1 MVLPVTGRSIPSPH
15 IRDFHDG
22 TDMAVRRSARI
33 CAILGAKMKDWED
46 AAMTELPQQPMIT
59 ARRHMVVAGHYLAA
73 EAGMKMLEA
82 GGNAVDAGVAAGIA
96 LGIVHSDQVQFS
108 GVAPM
113 LIYLAEQDKVVS
125 IAGLGAWPKA
135 ASLGMFAK
143 QHGGEIPLGL
153 LRTVVPAGPDAW
165 ITALTRYGTM
175 SFADVAAPAIRYA
188 REGFTVHPVMAKF
201 IERYQENY
209 RRWPSNAAIW
219 LKDGKP
225 PQVGDL
231 LVQSDLAASLQFM
244 ADEETATTGRGR
256 EAALQ
261 AARDAFYVG
270 DIAQKI
276 VTFHEE
282 NGGLMT
288 AEDLAEYRTP
298 VEEPLSIDFA
308 GHTVYSCRPWCQG
321 PTLLQMLRIVEGYD
335 LPAMGHNSV
344 DYVHTL
350 AEAMKLVFADRERF
364 YGDPD
369 VIDMPIDHLLS
380 RDFAEERRGQI
391 DPTHAWPGMPPAG
404 EIAGYGGVSF
414 SPHVDRS
421 ASFAAADTSY
431 TCTMDKAGNV
441 CSITPSDVSFE
452 SPAIPGLGFCPSAR
466 GSQSFAMEGHAS
478 AIAPGKRP
486 RLTPNPAMV
495 LERGKLAMP
504 FGAPGGDAQPQGML
518 QVLLNHLVFGMDI
531 QPAIEAPRFTTHS
544 QPNSFEPHAAK
555 PGRLVVE
562 EGIAPEVGTALADLG
577 HDVEWHGPRSDSVA
591 GVCAISANLETGLI
605 SGGAD
610 PRRSGRAMGF

>member
-1 MVLPVTGRSIPSPH
+1 MS
-15 IRDFHDG
+15 
-22 TDMAVRRSARI
+22 
-33 CAILGAKMKDWED
+33 
-46 AAMTELPQQPMIT
+46 ELPQQPMVT

-82 GGNAVDAGVAAGIA
+82 GGNAIDAGVAAGIA
-96 LGIVHSDQVQFS
+96 LGVVHSDQVQFS

-113 LIYLAEQDKVVS
+113 LIYLAEEDKVVS
-125 IAGLGAWPKA
+125 IAGLGYWPKA
-135 ASLGMFAK
+135 ASLGMFRD
-143 QHGGEIPLGL
+143 QHGGSIPLGL

-165 ITALTRYGTM
+165 ITALSRHGTM

-201 IERYQENY
+201 IDRYQENY

-219 LKDGKP
+219 LKDGQP
-225 PQVGDL
+225 PKVGDL
-231 LVQSDLAASLQFM
+231 LVQSDLGASLQYM
-244 ADEETATTGRGR
+244 ADEETAAAGQGRR
-256 EAALQ
+256 AALK

-270 DIAQKI
+270 DIARKI
-276 VTFHEE
+276 VAFHEE

-288 AEDLAEYRTP
+288 AEDLAGYHTP
-298 VEEPLSIDFA
+298 VEEPVSVDFA
-308 GHTVYSCRPWCQG
+308 GVQVYSCRPWCQG
-321 PTLLQMLRIVEGYD
+321 PTLPQMLRILEGFD
-335 LPAMGHNSV
+335 LKAMGHNSA
-344 DYVHTL
+344 DYIHTL
-350 AEAMKLVFADRERF
+350 SEAIKLVFADRERF

-380 RDFAEERRGQI
+380 RDFAAKRRAEI
-391 DPTHAWPGMPPAG
+391 DIRSAWPGMPPAG

-414 SPHVDRS
+414 TPHVDRS

-466 GSQSFAMEGHAS
+466 GSQSFAMDGHAS
-478 AIAPGKRP
+478 AVAPGKRP
-486 RLTPNPAMV
+486 RLTPNPALV

-518 QVLLNHLVFGMDI
+518 QVLLNHLLFEMEI

-544 QPNSFEPHAAK
+544 QPNSFEPHDAK

-562 EGIAPEVGTALADLG
+562 EGITAEIGAELTARG